1 MLEIKRSIFVM
12 TGIKTFK
19 NLRVRLILSQ
29 KLVHLLQIYREQSLQ
44 DTIKRSRNMFY
55 ILKCF

>member
-19 NLRVRLILSQ
+19 NLRVRLILPQ
-29 KLVHLLQIYREQSLQ
+29 NLVHLLQLYREQSL
-44 DTIKRSRNMFY
+44 
-55 ILKCF
+55 